1 MTELLLCGTEVR
13 EAGQGKEDNCEVLAL
28 PTLRTFGGGARDD
41 GGPRKPALLLR
52 VDCAGLSRRL
62 CQSAIGGVDTFSP
75 NLDPMVHLGSI
86 PLQTM
91 EFLAVL
97 GGVVEEVSQK
107 GAGLGNLPMCFC
119 SWLRVYSSS
128 ANVIKLARFRA
139 LGFLSVC
146 WQNPK
151 QTNTRLAEPPE
162 TYGRRTIFCK

>member
-1 MTELLLCGTEVR
+1 MTELLLCGTGVR
-13 EAGQGKEDNCEVLAL
+13 EAGQGKEDNCEVMAL
-28 PTLRTFGGGARDD
+28 PALRTFGGGARAD

-86 PLQTM
+86 PLQTV

-107 GAGLGNLPMCFC
+107 GAGLGNLCYPAHVFLL
-119 SWLRVYSSS
+119 WLSSLFLFGERDQIGTLPSTRIPQRV
-128 ANVIKLARFRA
+128 LA
-139 LGFLSVC
+139 
-146 WQNPK
+146 K
-151 QTNTRLAEPPE
+151 TKTNKYP
-162 TYGRRTIFCK
+162 IFN